1 VTFSAPAAEAADN
14 EAMNELVT
22 AVSPTTDS
30 FTADDIPTG
39 TLNTYNYDS
48 GDLFLIAGVPSDMT
62 AFEAA
67 LTVGDTVGGV
77 YRAGSTDQST
87 FNITNDTDPGVTVV
101 NPAAATS
108 TTASTYTITGTG
120 IAGYVVSIYNDA
132 DNLGDIDAGTDF
144 KQAEVTVAADGTWS
158 ATVNLTAGVANNF
171 TANQRAV
178 AGDPNGT
185 PVDVPTI
192 TQGAV
197 AGVTITGTV
206 ANNVGVAGLLSPSD
220 TIAITFSGAVTGVGN
235 GDTITVLDAD
245 GSTAVLI
252 CGTNVTCVMSAG
264 DTVLTLTVTA
274 ILVTTGNPDGIET
287 QATIQ
292 AVTGFTSLN
301 GTPVNVTGSGAG
313 RTFAGF

>member
-1 VTFSAPAAEAADN
+1 LAEAA
-14 EAMNELVT
+14 AGAIAGVVVT
-22 AVSPTTDS
+22 TVSPTTDS
-30 FTADDIPTG
+30 FTSATA
-39 TLNTYNYDS
+39 TYNYDS
-48 GDLFLIAGVPSDMT
+48 GDLYLIDGVPTDM
-62 AFEAA
+62 ASFEAA
-67 LTVGDTVGGV
+67 LTVGDTVGGT
-77 YRAGSTDQST
+77 YDPDAGDQST
-87 FNITNDTDPGVTVV
+87 FNITADTDPGVTVTV
-101 NPAAATS
+101 PAAATS
-108 TTASTYTITGTG
+108 TTGSTTTISGTG
-120 IAGYVVSIYNDA
+120 IVGYLVSIYNDA
-132 DNLGDIDAGTDF
+132 DNDGVIDAGVDI

-158 ATVNLTAGVANNF
+158 ATVNLTAGMANNF
-171 TANQRAV
+171 TANQRALS
-178 AGDPNGT
+178 GDANGT

-206 ANNVGVAGLLSPSD
+206 GNNVGVAGLLSPSD
-220 TIAITFSGAVTGVGN
+220 TVVITFSGAVTGVNN

-252 CGTNVTCVMSAG
+252 CGTNVTCAMSVG

-292 AVTGFTSLN
+292 SVTGFTSLN